1 IPQIQI
7 QILYIERKILLLE
20 DSISPEYLFSD
31 ILVFTQITM
40 MKIQSFT
47 NERYLDQGSK
57 NHSDKRSKTLD
68 HQF

>member
-1 IPQIQI
+1 M
-7 QILYIERKILLLE
+7 LE